1 MSNITGSDRG
11 QVAVRPVDNLRNN
24 PKVTE
29 LVKQGQGFLTD
40 LSGNHE
46 VRLDWKL
53 NDQAIKDGI
62 FKLTVGDKEVYL
74 DIEELYFYTRV
85 FGQR

>member
-1 MSNITGSDRG
+1 MSNVTGSERG
-11 QVAVRPVDNLRNN
+11 QVATRRVDNLRNN
-24 PKVTE
+24 LKVTE
-29 LVKQGQGFLTD
+29 LVKQGQGYLTD

-46 VRLDWKL
+46 VHLDWKL
-53 NDQAIKDGI
+53 NEQAIKDGI

-85 FGQR
+85 FGQK